1 MDLRRFRGFVRRR
14 DAGELGD
21 LATARLGVESLD
33 VAGFADGERG
43 VHEDLDERVV
53 REGGAGLGAVGSQ
66 RSDEGDERDVTRTGE
81 EAGNGGGTT
90 DAFGAVGGGEA
101 EVAIERDAEVVAIDA
116 DDVTAG
122 VEETTFDS
130 FGDRRFARTGEAR
143 EPDNRR
149 RVASAGAT
157 FGGGDLTG
165 RSFGLRDCVE
175 DDTAAMDAAAFFE
188 GEATR
193 DGALAV

>member
-1 MDLRRFRGFVRRR
+1 MENLVDRAEHEVDGFFLGGLVGLDMDLRRFRGFVRRR

-43 VHEDLDERVV
+43 VDEDLDERMV
-53 REGGAGLGAVGSQ
+53 REGGAGLGAVGGQ
-66 RSDEGDERDVTRTGE
+66 RSDQGDERDVTRTGE

-101 EVAIERDAEVVAIDA
+101 EVAVERDAEVVAIDA

-122 VEETTFDS
+122 VEES
-130 FGDRRFARTGEAR
+130 ALNGFGDGRLARAGEAR

-149 RVASAGAT
+149 RVAGAGAT
-157 FGGGDLTG
+157 FGGGDLAG
-165 RSFGLRDCVE
+165 RAFGL
-175 DDTAAMDAAAFFE
+175 
-188 GEATR
+188 
-193 DGALAV
+193 